1 MDQKSPHSPETTVSK
16 ESPPSTESTL
26 SKESTTIRYY
36 DQIYSYCLRRL
47 PDRES
52 AEDTAQEVFCA
63 FWEGPEFTDERV
75 ALGWLYRVAKSKL
88 SDFYRDRGRRLA
100 NEAALSPEDLPDEAV
115 PAVQDEAMKDP
126 DAEDFG
132 LDGVLGEV
140 VRSLSGEERE
150 LFRDVWIEGISYA
163 ELSRKYGSSE
173 GAVRTRV
180 SRLKKKITGFLRSF
194 LWPFG
199 AAVLFRSIFHFFSG
213 WM

>member
-1 MDQKSPHSPETTVSK
+1 MPPECAMEQKSP
-16 ESPPSTESTL
+16 L
-26 SKESTTIRYY
+26 SKETLTIRYY

-63 FWEGPEFTDERV
+63 FWEGPEFTDERA
-75 ALGWLYRVAKSKL
+75 ALGWLFRVAKSKL
-88 SDFYRDRGRRLA
+88 SDYYRARDRRMT

-115 PAVQDEAMKDP
+115 PAVQDQALRDSLSEG
-126 DAEDFG
+126 FG
-132 LDGVLGEV
+132 LDGLLGEA
-140 VRSLSGEERE
+140 VRSLSEEERE
-150 LFRDVWIEGISYA
+150 LFRDVWIEGFTYA

-199 AAVLFRSIFHFFSG
+199 MVILFRSIFHFFSG
-213 WM
+213 WV

>member
-1 MDQKSPHSPETTVSK
+1 MEQKSP
-16 ESPPSTESTL
+16 L
-26 SKESTTIRYY
+26 SKETLTIRYY

-63 FWEGPEFTDERV
+63 FWEGPEFTDERA
-75 ALGWLYRVAKSKL
+75 ALGWLFRVAKSKL
-88 SDFYRDRGRRLA
+88 SDYYRARDRRMT

-115 PAVQDEAMKDP
+115 PAVQDQALRDSLSEG
-126 DAEDFG
+126 FG
-132 LDGVLGEV
+132 LDGLLGEA
-140 VRSLSGEERE
+140 VRSLSEEERE
-150 LFRDVWIEGISYA
+150 LFRDVWIEGFTYA

-194 LWPFG
+194 L
-199 AAVLFRSIFHFFSG
+199 
-213 WM
+213 